1 MFQNVSFTVQRHIS
15 SGTNTECWKMADGL
29 DQETRHVLRLSW
41 YVLGFLSNV
50 FSSLGQRVFV
60 VESLEVPE
68 RTEVSS

>member
-1 MFQNVSFTVQRHIS
+1 
-15 SGTNTECWKMADGL
+15 MADGL
-29 DQETRHVLRLSW
+29 DQETGHVLRLSW

-50 FSSLGQRVFV
+50 FSSLGQRVVV